1 MYYDVMNNDENASR
15 FLSVEKEFQT
25 EQLLFSIAE
34 RITEFPPSL
43 VCDP

>member
-1 MYYDVMNNDENASR
+1 MYYGVINNDENASR

-34 RITEFPPSL
+34 RYHGVSSVTSL
-43 VCDP
+43 